1 MAKIALTSNSW
12 QNSFQGLSSRTR
24 GEVVEDSGDDAGGIL
39 EWFTRLVF
47 RIKLRDN
54 A

>member
-24 GEVVEDSGDDAGGIL
+24 GEGIDDSGDDADGEKGLIRF
-39 EWFTRLVF
+39 W
-47 RIKLRDN
+47 KGSQDWSSG
-54 A
+54 

>member
-1 MAKIALTSNSW
+1 MILVMMLTEKKIAKK
-12 QNSFQGLSSRTR
+12 
-24 GEVVEDSGDDAGGIL
+24 IL